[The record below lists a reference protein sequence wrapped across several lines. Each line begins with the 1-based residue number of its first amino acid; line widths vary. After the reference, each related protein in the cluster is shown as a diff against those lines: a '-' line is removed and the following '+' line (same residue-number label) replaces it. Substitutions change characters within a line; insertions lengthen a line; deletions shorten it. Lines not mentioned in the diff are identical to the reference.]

1 MSVRPTLQ
9 VAAKQRCGEDPG
21 SGNGMWKGFEMIYL
35 KSQNFLQLEWSTG
48 GWKHSYWINYLS
60 TWGFITRKFRIFL
73 FLLSHSRQSQY
84 KLRPDWSTWCFCLL
98 LSQSVSAFAD
108 PGPCSGP
115 QLPFINHPFL
125 DSHHLL
131 YYCSFRAGGTWRET
145 SCFDEIIPSS
155 CMHSFNTNLCVCV
168 SIKI

>member
-1 MSVRPTLQ
+1 MSVRPILQ
-9 VAAKQRCGEDPG
+9 VVARQRCGEEPG
-21 SGNGMWKGFEMIYL
+21 SGNGMWKGFEAIYL
-35 KSQNFLQLEWSTG
+35 KSQNFLQLVWSTG

-73 FLLSHSRQSQY
+73 FLLNHSRQSQD
-84 KLRPDWSTWCFCLL
+84 KLRPDWFTWYFWH
-98 LSQSVSAFAD
+98 QSVSAFAD

-115 QLPFINHPFL
+115 QLCFINHPFL
-125 DSHHLL
+125 DSHRL
-131 YYCSFRAGGTWRET
+131 YYCSFRAGGTSRET

-168 SIKI
+168 SINI